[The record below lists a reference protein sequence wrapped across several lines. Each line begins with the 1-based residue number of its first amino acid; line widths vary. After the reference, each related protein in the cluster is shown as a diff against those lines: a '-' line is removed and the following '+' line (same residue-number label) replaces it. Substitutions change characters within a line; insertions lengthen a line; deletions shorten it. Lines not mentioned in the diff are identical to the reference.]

1 MAYSDP
7 DGAGVGG
14 WLALFVLAMAVF
26 TPLAM
31 IFSTVSGLYGDPAI
45 AAAYAD
51 RWTALQIF
59 EWTLAALV
67 IAGCWSIAW
76 RLNKVQVWRTVQVT
90 IAGMW
95 ALAIGSMLAEFVG
108 VSLLTGI
115 PFASLAAAS
124 IGPEMARPLVFSAIW
139 TAYFL
144 RSKRVANTYPR
155 EDDPDAVAEVFG

>member
-1 MAYSDP
+1 MAFNDP

-31 IFSTVSGLYGDPAI
+31 VVSTAAGLYGDPSI
-45 AAAYAD
+45 ALAYANS
-51 RWTALQIF
+51 WTAIQIF
-59 EWTLAALV
+59 EWTLAAIV
-67 IAGCWSIAW
+67 VAGCWYIAW
-76 RLNKVQVWRTVQVT
+76 RLNKVQVWRTVQIT

-95 ALAIGSMLAEFVG
+95 LLTVGSLLADFIG

-115 PFASLAAAS
+115 PFTLLANEAM
-124 IGPEMARPLVFSAIW
+124 GPELARPLIFSAIW

-144 RSKRVANTYPR
+144 RSKRVANTYKR
-155 EDDPDAVAEVFG
+155 RDDPDAVAELFG